1 MEEVDVFWRD
11 GVQGGDK
18 PGETE
23 GKAETWG
30 WKEERR
36 VPETDKGR
44 CSGVESEKVLGHGS
58 DCLRIRSL
66 RK

>member
-36 VPETDKGR
+36 GPETDKG
-44 CSGVESEKVLGHGS
+44 CSERVRESAGPRL
-58 DCLRIRSL
+58 
-66 RK
+66 